1 MFAEI
6 ESSGTD
12 VTVTVALPVLPAA
25 SVATTVMVFAPRARV
40 TVLLNEL
47 PVRVAAIPFTVK
59 LVIAVVEVAVPVT
72 VTVDVAT
79 VASVVGAVMVTIGA
93 VASATGVW
101 VTVLVDVAVLPD
113 VSVATTVIVF
123 EPSVSVMPLFQLVV
137 PVAMMPFTVT
147 DATAMLSDAVPET
160 VIVDVV
166 KLAPTEGDVIATVG
180 KVVSS
185 GVYVTVMISVTMLPD
200 ESVATTVIGFEPS
213 VSVMPLFQLV
223 VPVAMM
229 PFTLTDATAMLSD
242 DVPETVSVGEV
253 KVAPFVGDV
262 IVTMGEVVSAT
273 IGV

>member
-1 MFAEI
+1 M
-6 ESSGTD
+6 
-12 VTVTVALPVLPAA
+12 VAVAVLPDE
-25 SVATTVMVFAPRARV
+25 SVATTVMMFEPSVSVMP
-40 TVLLNEL
+40 LLQL
-47 PVRVAAIPFTVK
+47 VVPVAVMPFTVTDATAI
-59 LVIAVVEVAVPVT
+59 LSEAVPETVIDSVVT
-72 VTVDVAT
+72 VASSVGEVIVTVDKVVSSGTYIT
-79 VASVVGAVMVTIGA
+79 VMISVSI
-93 VASATGVW
+93 
-101 VTVLVDVAVLPD
+101 LPD
-113 VSVATTVIVF
+113 ESVAITVMVF
-123 EPSVSVMPLFQLVV
+123 EPSVSVMPLLQLVV

-147 DATAMLSDAVPET
+147 DATAMLSDDVPET
-160 VIVDVV
+160 VIDSVV
-166 KLAPTEGDVIATVG
+166 MVASSVGEVIVTVG